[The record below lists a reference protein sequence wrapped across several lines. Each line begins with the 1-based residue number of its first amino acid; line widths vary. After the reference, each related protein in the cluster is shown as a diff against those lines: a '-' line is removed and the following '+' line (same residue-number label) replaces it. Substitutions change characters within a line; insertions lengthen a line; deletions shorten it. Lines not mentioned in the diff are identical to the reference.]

1 MLLRYKTVLKEGE
14 AEIIE
19 KKSRFI
25 ATVRPVKSEDEAKAF
40 IEEMR
45 KKYWNATHNVFAYA
59 IGEKSELQRFSDDNE
74 PSGTAGMPVL
84 NVLNGEEVKN
94 TAIVVTR
101 YFGGTLLGTGGLVR
115 AYGKSAK
122 EGLAAAGV
130 YELVLYNR
138 FSVCCDYH
146 LSGKIQ
152 YEILNCGAIIE
163 DTLYTDK
170 VEYVILAESGEEGR
184 LNKTIAEASQG
195 KCEPV
200 AIDSGYGYIKD
211 GKVIFPENI

>member
-1 MLLRYKTVLKEGE
+1 MLLRYKTVLTEGK

-25 ATVRPVKSEDEAKAF
+25 ATVRPVKTEEDAKAF
-40 IEEMR
+40 IDEMR
-45 KKYWNATHNVFAYA
+45 KKYWDATHNVFAYA
-59 IGEKSELQRFSDDNE
+59 IGEKSEIQRFSDDNE

-84 NVLNGEEVKN
+84 NVLNGEDVKN

-122 EGLAAAGV
+122 EGLMSAGI
-130 YELVLYNR
+130 YELVLYSR
-138 FSVCCDYH
+138 FSLCCDYH
-146 LSGKIQ
+146 ASGRIQ
-152 YEILNCGAIIE
+152 YEILNSGAIIE
-163 DTLYTDK
+163 NTVYTEK
-170 VEYVILAESGEEGR
+170 VEYTVITESGEEGR
-184 LNKTIAEASQG
+184 LLKCISEASQG
-195 KCEPV
+195 KCVPKRL
-200 AIDSGYGYIKD
+200 AGGYGCEKD